1 MNRPGGI
8 EISKA
13 KVKSPRLMASLYALC
28 NPFKLKSAGI
38 QPPIFYLLTKNN
50 FSLFGFSLIFN
61 LKTQKYQYLFSI
73 FRLRGFMPTKH
84 IETELWQQIEAKTV
98 ETIIQ
103 TKVMI
108 KETDILQEII
118 RKGLQYISTEELR
131 QYALQ
136 KKGSK

>member
-1 MNRPGGI
+1 
-8 EISKA
+8 
-13 KVKSPRLMASLYALC
+13 
-28 NPFKLKSAGI
+28 
-38 QPPIFYLLTKNN
+38 
-50 FSLFGFSLIFN
+50 
-61 LKTQKYQYLFSI
+61 
-73 FRLRGFMPTKH
+73 MPTKH
-84 IETELWQQIEAKTV
+84 IETELWQQIETKTV